1 MLDQMFTM
9 ENFRK
14 IFDRENR
21 KGNDLGKEFFPE
33 VVVISQRIKDKNAE
47 LRKLRSRKDKLSP
60 EDFESERTDLAQ
72 SIRKLK
78 SERSDLV
85 NKELEVISQK
95 ITNTSYKISLQKKIG
110 PKEKAIYV
118 LEDSPENYFIEKQLQ
133 NNIYR
138 LYKVKQSSRHLLT
151 SQIKNTLQN
160 NLPLEIVRTDI
171 SSFYESIDRVR
182 LLNKLDEDQLLS
194 SASKKIIKQILRSY
208 EDLSGSTKGLP
219 RGVGISAYM
228 SELYLRNLDRQ
239 IYALPGLLLYCRYVD
254 DIVAIFVRP
263 ETGKSVDSYLNIVI
277 DCIKNNGLD
286 HNEEKTDEIKTKVTP
301 VYSFEYLG
309 YAFNKVNTDSLKILP
324 SSSKLTKIEKR
335 LELVFDVYYKARI
348 LNARKAHRD
357 LVSRI
362 KFLTGNARLINSK
375 ANATTGIYF
384 NNSLVTDPTV
394 FDVLDKKLSSMID
407 ATKRKQLKKNLNRF
421 KFKEGF
427 TQRRFHNF
435 SSQELKNIVKPWKH
449 V

>member
-1 MLDQMFTM
+1 MLDQMFTA

-21 KGNDLGKEFFPE
+21 KGNDLGKEFFPD
-33 VVVISQRIKDKNAE
+33 VATVSQRIKDKNAE
-47 LRKLRSRKDKLSP
+47 LRKLRSRRAKLSP
-60 EDFESERTDLAQ
+60 EDFDSDRNDLIQ
-72 SIRKLK
+72 NIRQLK

-85 NKELEVISQK
+85 DKELELISQK
-95 ITNTSYKISLQKKIG
+95 ITSTAYKITLEEKVG

-118 LEDSPENYFIEKQLQ
+118 LEHTPENYLIEKQLQ

-151 SQIKNTLQN
+151 SQIKNTLQKT
-160 NLPLEIVRTDI
+160 LPIEIVRTDI
-171 SSFYESIDRVR
+171 ASFYESIDRVR
-182 LLNKLDEDQLLS
+182 LLKKLDEDQLLS

-208 EDLSGSTKGLP
+208 EVVSGSEKGLP
-219 RGVGISAYM
+219 RGIGVSAYL
-228 SELYLRNLDRQ
+228 SELYLRNLDKQ
-239 IYALPGLLLYCRYVD
+239 INDLPGLLLYCRYVD

-263 ETGKSVDSYLNIVI
+263 ETGESIGSYLDIVVKVI
-277 DCIKNNGLD
+277 RDNGLE
-286 HNEEKTDEIKTKVTP
+286 HNVTKTVEVKTKETTT
-301 VYSFEYLG
+301 YAFEYLG
-309 YAFNKVNTDSLKILP
+309 YAFKVNAGVLNILP
-324 SSSKLTKIEKR
+324 STTKLNKIETR
-335 LELVFDVYYKARI
+335 LNLVFDAYYKSRI
-348 LNARKAHRD
+348 LHAKKAHRD

-384 NNSLVTDPTV
+384 NNSLVTDPSV
-394 FDVLDKKLSSMID
+394 FDDLDAKLSAMV
-407 ATKRKQLKKNLNRF
+407 AGTRRKILKNALKKF
-421 KFKEGF
+421 KFKQGF
-427 TQRRFHNF
+427 IERRFHNF